1 MKEYNLPKIY
11 QVTGFVAFIYS
22 VFLLA
27 QSIYSQFFYVD
38 GTWFHGFTA
47 NGLAVL
53 SGVIWIG
60 ILFIFKRF
68 LNRILNYSKSN
79 LLINAY
85 LIFLGITTL
94 SLATVVYKSLKVYAS
109 LEEGDTFNSLTAF
122 ATSSILG
129 AIFLF
134 ISNFAIILICVLL
147 GNQLRKVSI
156 VQEKLFQILGFSFI
170 AYGILSLLSTVGII
184 EIDAFQILIKAGVAI
199 MIGLIFQKIYK
210 MNSSELYALAG
221 FDKKN
226 KVEKPK
232 PEIKRN
238 IEPEK
243 SVKAIPLTNKVVKEK
258 AKETTL
264 NNEEVPIINLD
275 EFEDKNLIL
284 SYYENLTKDELNRLE
299 KIVENKYNRNLT
311 QEQKNNLIIHYIVEK
326 KLYDHN
332 RFLPK

>member
-1 MKEYNLPKIY
+1 MKENNLPKIY
-11 QVTGFVAFIYS
+11 QITGFVAFVYS
-22 VFLLA
+22 VFLLF

-53 SGVIWIG
+53 SGLIWIG
-60 ILFIFKRF
+60 ILIIFKRL
-68 LNRILNYSKSN
+68 LNKILNYSKAN

-94 SLATVVYKSLKVYAS
+94 SLATVVYKSIKVYAS

-147 GNQLRKVSI
+147 GNQLRKVNI
-156 VQEKLFQILGFSFI
+156 VQEKLFQILGYSFI
-170 AYGILSLLSTVGII
+170 SYGVLSLLSSVGII
-184 EIDAFQILIKAGVAI
+184 EIDAFQIIIKAGVAI
-199 MIGLIFQKIYK
+199 VIGLIFQKIYN
-210 MNSSELYALAG
+210 MNSSELYTLAG
-221 FDKKN
+221 FDNKN

-232 PEIKRN
+232 PETKRN
-238 IEPEK
+238 IEPVK
-243 SVKAIPLTNKVVKEK
+243 SDKAIPLANKVVREK
-258 AKETTL
+258 VKETSL
-264 NNEEVPIINLD
+264 NNEELPNINLD
-275 EFEDKNLIL
+275 EFEDKSLIL
-284 SYYENLTKDELNRLE
+284 SYYENLPKDELNRLE

-311 QEQKNNLIIHYIVEK
+311 QEQKNNLILHYIMEK

-332 RFLPK
+332 RFLPQ

>member
-1 MKEYNLPKIY
+1 MKENNLPKIY
-11 QVTGFVAFIYS
+11 QITGFVAFVYS
-22 VFLLA
+22 VFLLF

-53 SGVIWIG
+53 SGLIWIG
-60 ILFIFKRF
+60 ILIIFKRL
-68 LNRILNYSKSN
+68 LNKILNYSKAN

-85 LIFLGITTL
+85 LIFLGTTTL
-94 SLATVVYKSLKVYAS
+94 SLATVVYKSIKVYAS

-147 GNQLRKVSI
+147 GNQLRKVDI
-156 VQEKLFQILGFSFI
+156 VQEKLFQILGYSFI
-170 AYGILSLLSTVGII
+170 SYGVLSLLSSVGII
-184 EIDAFQILIKAGVAI
+184 EIDAFQIIIKAGVAI
-199 MIGLIFQKIYK
+199 VIGLIFQKIYN
-210 MNSSELYALAG
+210 MNSSELYTLAG
-221 FDKKN
+221 FDNKN

-232 PEIKRN
+232 PETKRN
-238 IEPEK
+238 IEPVK
-243 SVKAIPLTNKVVKEK
+243 SDKAIPLANKVVREK
-258 AKETTL
+258 VKETSL
-264 NNEEVPIINLD
+264 NNEELPNINLD
-275 EFEDKNLIL
+275 EFEDKSLIL
-284 SYYENLTKDELNRLE
+284 SYYENLPKDELNRLE

-311 QEQKNNLIIHYIVEK
+311 QEQKNNLILHYIMEK

-332 RFLPK
+332 RFLPQ